1 MDKNFRSHPEGI
13 FTLFQKRNEMVH
25 IARPRTVFS
34 VAVIL
39 LDKTFWFQSLER
51 RVNRF
56 LIHAALVCYE
66 SAWRKTVVGVLI
78 AVPKQT
84 AIHEELFR
92 FQFEIE
98 YLIGHDEEI
107 FAFHFYLLMTKQKDS
122 YLILHTNHRNTKK
135 RTALCSLKTDA
146 PCLTYVNQITS
157 LYQNSCGGYQYSNR
171 NMNARWLIA

>member
-1 MDKNFRSHPEGI
+1 MDKNFRSYPEGI
-13 FTLFQKRNEMVH
+13 FTLLQKRNEMVH
-25 IARPRTVFS
+25 IACPRTVFS
-34 VAVIL
+34 VAMIL

-122 YLILHTNHRNTKK
+122 YRFITYESRKHQKANST
-135 RTALCSLKTDA
+135 CSLKNDA
-146 PCLTYVNQITS
+146 SCLRYV
-157 LYQNSCGGYQYSNR
+157 
-171 NMNARWLIA
+171 M

>member
-25 IARPRTVFS
+25 IACPRTVFS

-39 LDKTFWFQSLER
+39 LDKAFRFQSLEC

-56 LIHAALVCYE
+56 LIHAALGCDE
-66 SAWRKTVVGVLI
+66 FARRTTVVGVLI

-92 FQFEIE
+92 LQFEIE
-98 YLIGHDEEI
+98 YLIGHDEKI
-107 FAFHFYLLMTKQKDS
+107 FAFHFYLLMTKQKRLVS
-122 YLILHTNHRNTKK
+122 IYYIRITKTPK
-135 RTALCSLKTDA
+135 SERHLFA
-146 PCLTYVNQITS
+146 
-157 LYQNSCGGYQYSNR
+157 
-171 NMNARWLIA
+171 